1 MTAAAA
7 AQVAAGP
14 IPPVPSGQL
23 GGYGMASA
31 AVGWQ
36 QTIPAPNPAVPFVAD
51 TAAYPYPNPA
61 AKPPRAGIAEPV
73 GDFICGRRCDDC
85 GEQQPLLRSSK
96 SDDTG

>member
-14 IPPVPSGQL
+14 IPPVPSGQP

-36 QTIPAPNPAVPFVAD
+36 HPIPAPNPAG
-51 TAAYPYPNPA
+51 
-61 AKPPRAGIAEPV
+61 AGIAEPV